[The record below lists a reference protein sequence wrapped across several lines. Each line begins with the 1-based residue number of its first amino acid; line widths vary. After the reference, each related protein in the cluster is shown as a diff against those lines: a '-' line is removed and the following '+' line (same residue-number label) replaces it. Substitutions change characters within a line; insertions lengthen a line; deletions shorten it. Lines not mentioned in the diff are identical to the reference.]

1 MLVKN
6 RVGGDRNEALGAG
19 RSKAAAYVVG
29 SLLLGLFGCDA
40 VSTLTPPPTPRASE
54 TERDAGRAEF
64 PDTGIGRDELLIAR
78 VVPDHGPFVG
88 GNSAIVRGIGL
99 TDEALVTV
107 GGRMVQPAD
116 TNLVD
121 DNRLAIVLP
130 AGEPGPADVTV
141 RVGEQEFT
149 LANGYTYDAFYVEPT
164 RGVVSG
170 GTFVTVTGQGTGF
183 AEGDT
188 ILFEG
193 QPCTDVTIVSETVMT
208 CRTPAGA
215 LGTADVAWVRAEDG
229 ATTTLDDVFEY
240 YDSSD
245 PFDGGLGGGPLTGTL
260 NVTVLDAM
268 TGLAV
273 SDAFVILGEDLA
285 TEHQGLTGLTGQ
297 ITFSGPDVM
306 PPATVH
312 AAKHCYEKTSFVAF
326 DARDVTIFLVP
337 WQDPMCGMG
346 SGNPPTG
353 RGRSGSFVSGEL
365 VFQGPNELGAN
376 PWDILPE
383 PRTGWTRVAYVY
395 ATQPCAGD
403 SLYCLNPDPGLGGG
417 ASRILEERPGSRG
430 YPYRIFVR
438 PSAMAIYAL
447 AGMENEVTRE
457 FRPYAMGVA
466 RNVVAGP
473 GEEVRGVDV
482 QMDIPLDHY
491 LDVRLTEL
499 PGPGRIGPD
508 RFVVSADIDLGGE
521 GLIVRRVQNTLFDE
535 QTQRSATRPFR
546 FFAQPAIYGALSDG
560 RYRIAASWVTGEFE
574 GDPSAHVVRNGFRDV
589 DREVELGGWVGLPV
603 ASAPAYGERIPADRV
618 LRWTVDGGLEPT
630 FYLVLA
636 IGSDGNP
643 AWRQFVPGTQTS
655 APIPDLGSIPEIT
668 DIPSGYVTWV
678 VYSARIPG
686 RDFDEITYAD
696 LDEDRWSA
704 WALDVFAAQR

>member
-1 MLVKN
+1 MQAMNRAEAERGSWGKHHVAWLVVVAL
-6 RVGGDRNEALGAG
+6 VGCQE
-19 RSKAAAYVVG
+19 
-29 SLLLGLFGCDA
+29 
-40 VSTLTPPPTPRASE
+40 VSTLTPPPIPQGT
-54 TERDAGRAEF
+54 TVERDAGRAEF
-64 PDTGIGRDELLIAR
+64 PDSGVGTDRLVLAR
-78 VVPDHGPFVG
+78 VAPDHGPFVG
-88 GNSAIVRGIGL
+88 GNSAIIRGTGL
-99 TDEALVTV
+99 TDEAIVTV

-121 DNRLAIVLP
+121 ENRLAIVLP

-141 RVGEQEFT
+141 VVGDLEAT
-149 LANGYTYDAFYVEPT
+149 LEDGYTYDAFYVEPT

-183 AEGDT
+183 AEGDE

-193 QPCTDVTIVSETVMT
+193 QPCTDVTIVSETVLT
-208 CRTPAGA
+208 CRAPAGA
-215 LGTADVAWVRAEDG
+215 LGPADVAWVRGEDG
-229 ATTTLDDVFEY
+229 ATTNLEDAFEY

-245 PFDGGLGGGPLTGTL
+245 PFDGGLGGGPLLGTL

-273 SDAFVILGEDLA
+273 PDAFVILGEDLT
-285 TEHQGLTGLTGQ
+285 TEYQGLTGLTGQ
-297 ITFSGPDVM
+297 ITFSGPDVV

-353 RGRSGSFVSGEL
+353 RGRQGAFVSGEL

-376 PWDILPE
+376 PWDILPQ
-383 PRTGWTRVAYVY
+383 PIAGWTRVAYVY

-403 SLYCLNPDPGLGGG
+403 SLFCINPDPGLGGG

-447 AGMENEVTRE
+447 AGMENLTTRE

-473 GEEVRGVDV
+473 GEEVRGVEV
-482 QMDIPLDHY
+482 LMDIPLDHY

-508 RFVVSADIDLGGE
+508 RFRVSADVDLGGE
-521 GLIVRRVQNTLFDE
+521 GVIVRRVQNSLIDT
-535 QTQRSATRPFR
+535 QIQRSAARPFR
-546 FFAQPAIYGALSDG
+546 FFAQPAMYGALSDG

-574 GDPSAHVVRNGFRDV
+574 DDPSAHVVRNGIRDV
-589 DREVELGGWVGLPV
+589 DREVAVNGWVGLPV

-630 FYLVLA
+630 FYLVMLV
-636 IGSDGNP
+636 GSDGNP
-643 AWRQFVPGTQTS
+643 AWRMFVPGTQTE
-655 APIPDLGSIPEIT
+655 APIPNLGSIPELT
-668 DIPSGYVTWV
+668 DIPSGFVTWV

-696 LDEDRWSA
+696 VDEDRWSA